1 MELIGATRDGR
12 EVGYI
17 PYSVDMEVG
26 GENSFVIDVPR
37 GAWSGDLDHDMLIF
51 IPYTEYGGIIGEIE
65 STNNPMEVYCKGY
78 LWRGLLQRK
87 IICPPSGQDYY
98 TISGDANACIRQLI
112 TNIYA
117 DPLMRGSDE
126 TAGVTISSFSFD
138 RYTDLLSGITK
149 MLKTV
154 DYRPEIRYIPEGT
167 GGYVEI
173 GAVPIKNYSATIEY
187 SEDDDIKLVADDVRN
202 GVNHLICLGSGEL
215 SARTVVHLF
224 CDSSGTIGTA
234 QSFFGRDEITEV
246 FDYPSAADETE
257 LINAGK
263 DRFEEV
269 KSKKKFDASVGR
281 IEEELQV
288 GDIISGRDYVTGIN
302 VVKPI
307 ERKILRIERE
317 IPEIEYRLEGESS

>member
-1 MELIGATRDGR
+1 M
-12 EVGYI
+12 
-17 PYSVDMEVG
+17 
-26 GENSFVIDVPR
+26 
-37 GAWSGDLDHDMLIF
+37 
-51 IPYTEYGGIIGEIE
+51 
-65 STNNPMEVYCKGY
+65 
-78 LWRGLLQRK
+78 
-87 IICPPSGQDYY
+87 
-98 TISGDANACIRQLI
+98 
-112 TNIYA
+112 
-117 DPLMRGSDE
+117 
-126 TAGVTISSFSFD
+126 
-138 RYTDLLSGITK
+138 
-149 MLKTV
+149 
-154 DYRPEIRYIPEGT
+154 
-167 GGYVEI
+167 
-173 GAVPIKNYSATIEY
+173 
-187 SEDDDIKLVADDVRN
+187 
-202 GVNHLICLGSGEL
+202 
-215 SARTVVHLF
+215 F

-263 DRFEEV
+263 ERFEEV